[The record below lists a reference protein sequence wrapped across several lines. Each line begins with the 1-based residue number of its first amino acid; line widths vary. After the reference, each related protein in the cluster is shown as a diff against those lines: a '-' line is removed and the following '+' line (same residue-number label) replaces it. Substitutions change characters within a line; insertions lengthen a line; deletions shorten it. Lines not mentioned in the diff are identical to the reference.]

1 MKFKYQRLMLKTSLI
16 YLLIGIM
23 IGLLMFLSYQFKNL
37 SWTYNL
43 RVVHTHLIL
52 VGFVIQMIMGV
63 ALWMFPQKPTKDIS
77 IEKRFTTEKE
87 GMILYLIFNSGI
99 ILRSFFEPFSRL
111 NLICFYIA
119 LFGVILQIIAIIYFL
134 ILIYPRIRKLGEFK

>member
-1 MKFKYQRLMLKTSLI
+1 MLKTSLL
-16 YLLIGIM
+16 YLIIGII
-23 IGLLMFLSYQFKNL
+23 IGLLMFLPYQIKEL

-77 IEKRFTTEKE
+77 IEKRFTSESE
-87 GMILYLIFNSGI
+87 GMLLYVVFNLGI
-99 ILRSFFEPFSRL
+99 VLRSSFEPFARL
-111 NLICFYIA
+111 NLICFYIS
-119 LFGVILQIIAIIYFL
+119 LLGVILQILAIFYFL
-134 ILIYPRIRKLGEFK
+134 TLIYPRIRKPGEFR